1 MFDLKQI
8 LTSLIVSV
16 VVVVGFGL
24 VGGNDQSLGV
34 TGTRFPNGIS
44 ADSTSPVA
52 GEVRGKTFTTYNAAA
67 TSSAY
72 IYSGLAA
79 TGGQLIVEDTDAA
92 GCTGIAALNG
102 TVVAATVTC
111 P

>member
-8 LTSLIVSV
+8 LTSLVVSI

-34 TGTRFPNGIS
+34 TGTRFPYGIS
-44 ADSTSPVA
+44 ADNTSPVA
-52 GEVRGKTFTTYNAAA
+52 GEVRGKTMTTYNSAA
-67 TSSAY
+67 TSSVY
-72 IYSGLAA
+72 VYSGAA
-79 TGGQLIVEDTDAA
+79 NVGGQLIVEDTDAA

>member
-24 VGGNDQSLGV
+24 VGGNDDSLGAAY
-34 TGTRFPNGIS
+34 RMPNSDLS
-44 ADSTSPVA
+44 AKSLAAYNPSASST
-52 GEVRGKTFTTYNAAA
+52 
-67 TSSAY
+67 AY
-72 IYSGLAA
+72 IYSGAA
-79 TGGQLIVEDTDAA
+79 NVGGMVIVEDTDAA
-92 GCTGIAALNG
+92 GCTSIGALNG